1 MKCCLCNQQI
11 MNLADSFPI
20 VENIRSYV
28 LCEDCKAYLDWMRT
42 SERKED
48 LDAAFA
54 FFKPIFDNRQIPSTV
69 KDELVRIRFCKE
81 IAEEEKR
88 QILEQKSNASSMMF
102 TTGSYFD
109 GYRVEKYI
117 DVICEEVI
125 FKNSFMNRLNAGF
138 EDLGNAFSFK
148 ETEMSGSSG
157 LIARARSYVK
167 DKFRQKAAQ
176 MGANAVL
183 GVEFESSIGAD
194 IVRVAIFGTA
204 VVISPIK

>member
-69 KDELVRIRFCKE
+69 KDELVRIRFSKE

-125 FKNSFMNRLNAGF
+125 LK
-138 EDLGNAFSFK
+138 
-148 ETEMSGSSG
+148 
-157 LIARARSYVK
+157 
-167 DKFRQKAAQ
+167 
-176 MGANAVL
+176 
-183 GVEFESSIGAD
+183 
-194 IVRVAIFGTA
+194 IV
-204 VVISPIK
+204 S

>member
-11 MNLADSFPI
+11 MNLANSFPI
-20 VENIRSYV
+20 VENLRSYV

-54 FFKPIFDNRQIPSTV
+54 FFKPIFDNKQIPSTV
-69 KDELVRIRFCKE
+69 KDELVRIRFSKE

-88 QILEQKSNASSMMF
+88 QIQEQNSNAYSMIF

-109 GYRVEKYI
+109 GYHVDKYI

-125 FKNSFMNRLNAGF
+125 FKNSFMNRLSAGF
-138 EDLGNAFSFK
+138 EDLGNAFSFR
-148 ETEMSGSSG
+148 ETEMSGSSS

-176 MGANAVL
+176 LGANAVL
-183 GVEFESSIGAD
+183 GVESF
-194 IVRVAIFGTA
+194 
-204 VVISPIK
+204 